1 MEKKRTA
8 ASEIFS
14 NRYINYQQAPAQP
27 MAADMDATEA
37 LGGAEMQ
44 RTRRSFVNAET
55 PASLPMNRVKTSEEL
70 QMEKEPLKVRETGF
84 LLWKN
89 VIVPPN
95 AYVVHTRIGKKE
107 PITIGLGVSFRYNPY
122 KDAYLVVPAAM
133 QTIGVVANCITK
145 EKQGINIL
153 AYLQWQI
160 DDFSV
165 AYRKLDFS
173 DPRDPLGIVNAQLSE
188 QAEAAIKDKISTMSV
203 EEVLTDKA
211 PIIEELTTR
220 LKAVAEGRG
229 GEKDE
234 GLGIKIITVQI
245 RESLVS
251 SQRLWQDLQVP
262 FRHQQNRAA
271 RVSELIMQTEIR
283 HKELET
289 RQTNEIR
296 EAETRVAIERIKQSK
311 ETEAADLRIS
321 EELIRFNKEQESAR
335 EKLRSEEDTTV
346 VRQQSQQRLQQ
357 QASEMEQARELA
369 VLRQEQ
375 EKTLEREK
383 LQVEAIGSK
392 ILLQH
397 KEDELEAQIMEAKL
411 ARQQRE
417 HAVQTELEEKTNQLK
432 IAYNKQKLEIARLHQ
447 EIRNSTNERDLLSH
461 LIEKLPELAAQMPD
475 IHELRVFQSDNGNA
489 AVDTFTSFLA
499 KTLSIAESFG
509 IQLGK
514 RDKSQ

>member
-1 MEKKRTA
+1 MERKRAA
-8 ASEIFS
+8 ASEVFTNQFIQ
-14 NRYINYQQAPAQP
+14 QQAPAQT
-27 MAADMDATEA
+27 AAATIDAFGDMD
-37 LGGAEMQ
+37 EMQ
-44 RTRRSFVNAET
+44 RSEPSGFAN
-55 PASLPMNRVKTSEEL
+55 SKFCMRVKSSEEL
-70 QMEKEPLKVRETGF
+70 QMEKEPLKVRETGVW
-84 LLWKN
+84 LWKHI
-89 VIVPPN
+89 IVPPN

-173 DPRDPLGIVNAQLSE
+173 DLRDPLGIVNAQLSE

-220 LKAVAEGRG
+220 LKTVAEGRG

-251 SQRLWQDLQVP
+251 SQRLWQDLQAQ
-262 FRHQQNRAA
+262 FRHQQARAA
-271 RVSELIMQTEIR
+271 RVSELTMQAEIR
-283 HKELET
+283 QKELET
-289 RQTNEIR
+289 RQANEIG

-311 ETEAADLRIS
+311 ETEAANLRIS
-321 EELIRFNKEQESAR
+321 EEMTRFNKEQEAAR
-335 EKLRSEEDTTV
+335 QKIREEEETSV
-346 VRQQSQQRLQQ
+346 VREQSQQRLQQ
-357 QASEMEQARELA
+357 QAAEMAQARELGA
-369 VLRQEQ
+369 LRQAH
-375 EKTLEREK
+375 EKTLESDT
-383 LQVEAIGSK
+383 LQTEAIGSK
-392 ILLQH
+392 IVLQH
-397 KEDELEAQIMEAKL
+397 KDDELEAQIMEAKL
-411 ARQQRE
+411 ARQQKE
-417 HAVQTELEEKTNQLK
+417 HAVQSDLEEKTNQLK
-432 IAYNKQKLEIARLHQ
+432 LAFQRQELENARLHQ
-447 EIRNSTNERDLLSH
+447 EIRNLANERDLLRN
-461 LIEKLPELAAQMPD
+461 LIERLPELAAQMPD
-475 IHELRVFQSDNGNA
+475 IHELRVFQTDNGNA

-509 IQLGK
+509 ISLK
-514 RDKSQ
+514 KEASHREEA